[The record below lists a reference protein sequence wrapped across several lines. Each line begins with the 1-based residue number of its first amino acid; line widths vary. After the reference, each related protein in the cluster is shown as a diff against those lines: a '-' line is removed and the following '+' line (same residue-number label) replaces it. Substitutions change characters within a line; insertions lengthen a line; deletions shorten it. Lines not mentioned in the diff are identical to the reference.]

1 MQESWSFE
9 LPNCTSLPEGL
20 EAVMQLKQIELGIF
34 LSYYFKK
41 GGAVVEKVSQ
51 ASETQFTSLVSGT
64 LRVAFDLIY
73 FNACRDIH
81 LQERGEMELRV
92 HWDEGKRILRLQGE
106 YWPTRDGDEI

>member
-9 LPNCTSLPEGL
+9 LPNCTTLQDGL
-20 EAVMQLKQIELGIF
+20 EAVLLLKQIELGIF
-34 LSYYFKK
+34 LSYYYKK

-51 ASETQFTSLVSGT
+51 ASELRFTSPLSGT
-64 LRVAFDLIY
+64 LRVAFELIY

-81 LQERGEMELRV
+81 QQERGEMELQV
-92 HWDEGKRILRLQGE
+92 NWDGVKRILRLQGE

>member
-20 EAVMQLKQIELGIF
+20 EAVIQQKQIELGIF
-34 LSYYFKK
+34 LSYYYKK
-41 GGAVVEKVSQ
+41 TGAVVEKVSQ
-51 ASETQFTSLVSGT
+51 ASEMQFTSSLSGT

-73 FNACRDIH
+73 FNSCRDIH
-81 LQERGEMELRV
+81 LQERGEMELQV
-92 HWDEGKRILRLQGE
+92 NLDDEKRILRLQGE

>member
-9 LPNCTSLPEGL
+9 LPKCTTLPEGL
-20 EAVMQLKQIELGIF
+20 EVVMQLKQIELGIF
-34 LSYYFKK
+34 LSYYYKK

-51 ASETQFTSLVSGT
+51 DSEIQFTSPFSGT
-64 LRVAFDLIY
+64 LTVGFVLIY

-81 LQERGEMELRV
+81 QQERGEMELQV
-92 HWDEGKRILRLQGE
+92 HWDEEKRVLRLQGE

>member
-1 MQESWSFE
+1 MQESWSFK
-9 LPNCTSLPEGL
+9 LPNCPTLPEGL
-20 EAVMQLKQIELGIF
+20 EAVLQLKQIELGIF

-41 GGAVVEKVSQ
+41 GRAVVEKVYQ
-51 ASETQFTSLVSGT
+51 AFETQFTSPVSGT

-81 LQERGEMELRV
+81 QQERGEMELQV
-92 HWDEGKRILRLQGE
+92 HWDEEKRILRLQGE

>member
-9 LPNCTSLPEGL
+9 LPNCATFPEGL
-20 EAVMQLKQIELGIF
+20 EAVIQQKQIELGIF

-51 ASETQFTSLVSGT
+51 AYETQFTSPVSGT
-64 LRVAFDLIY
+64 LKVAFDLIY
-73 FNACRDIH
+73 FNACQDIH
-81 LQERGEMELRV
+81 QQERGEMELQI
-92 HWDEGKRILRLQGE
+92 HWDEEKRILRLQGE

>member
-9 LPNCTSLPEGL
+9 LPNCTTLPEGL
-20 EAVMQLKQIELGIF
+20 EAVMQQKQIELGIF
-34 LSYYFKK
+34 LSYYYKK

-51 ASETQFTSLVSGT
+51 ASELQFISPISGT
-64 LRVAFDLIY
+64 LSVAFDLIY

-81 LQERGEMELRV
+81 QQERGEMELQV
-92 HWDEGKRILRLQGE
+92 NWDEEKRILRLQGE

>member
-9 LPNCTSLPEGL
+9 LPNCTTLPEGL

-51 ASETQFTSLVSGT
+51 DSEIQFTSPFSGT
-64 LRVAFDLIY
+64 LTVAFDLIY
-73 FNACRDIH
+73 FNACQDIH
-81 LQERGEMELRV
+81 QQEREEMELQVTWNEEKRV
-92 HWDEGKRILRLQGE
+92 LRLQGE
-106 YWPTRDGDEI
+106 YWPTRDGDQI